1 MVVRNM
7 ARIIKSQESN
17 GNGIFSYERNIL
29 ETAQTDSAGYV
40 DPASI
45 LAEARAEAEEKVR
58 EAFAEGLERGCK
70 AGLKKFEDSVGEA
83 EHVLKIAGEELKAA
97 RQAYLDDMEPR
108 LAELASAIAAK
119 ILGREAE
126 IGQDLV
132 RNCART
138 ALESIVDLE
147 RVTLKVNPG
156 DLDAIREHKVKLLD
170 DFDGL
175 GQLEIVADESIDPG
189 GCVAVSDRLHVDA
202 QWEIQIQ
209 QILEQLAL

>member
-1 MVVRNM
+1 M
-7 ARIIKSQESN
+7 ARIIKWQESN
-17 GNGIFSYERNIL
+17 GNEISSYEHSTL
-29 ETAQTDSAGYV
+29 ETTEADSSRYI

-45 LAEARAEAEEKVR
+45 LADARAEAEEKVR
-58 EAFAEGLERGCK
+58 EAFAEGLERGRK

-83 EHVLKIAGEELKAA
+83 EQVLKVAGEELKAA
-97 RQAYLDDMEPR
+97 RQSYLDDLEPR

-132 RNCART
+132 KSCARS

-156 DLDAIREHKVKLLD
+156 DLDAIRNHKVKLLD
-170 DFDGL
+170 EFDGL

-202 QWEIQIQ
+202 QWEMQIQ
-209 QILEQLAL
+209 QILEQLGQQ

>member
-1 MVVRNM
+1 M
-7 ARIIKSQESN
+7 ARIIKPQESN
-17 GNGIFSYERNIL
+17 GSEIFSYERELL
-29 ETAQTDSAGYV
+29 ETTETDSAGYV

-58 EAFAEGLERGCK
+58 AAFAEGLERGRK

-83 EHVLKIAGEELKAA
+83 EQVLKVAGEELKAA

-108 LAELASAIAAK
+108 LAQLASAIAAK

-132 RNCART
+132 KKCART
-138 ALESIVDLE
+138 ALESIIDLE

-156 DLDAIREHKVKLLD
+156 DLNAIREHKVQLLD

-175 GQLEIVADESIDPG
+175 GQLEIVADESVDPG
-189 GCVAVSDRLHVDA
+189 GCIAVSDRLHVDA
-202 QWEIQIQ
+202 QWEMQIQ
-209 QILEQLAL
+209 QILEQLAQK

>member
-1 MVVRNM
+1 M
-7 ARIIKSQESN
+7 ARIIKSQESE
-17 GNGIFSYERNIL
+17 GNGVSSYERDIL
-29 ETAQTDSAGYV
+29 ETTEASSARYV

-58 EAFAEGLERGCK
+58 EAFAEGLERGRK

-83 EHVLKIAGEELKAA
+83 EQVLKTAGEELKSA

-108 LAELASAIAAK
+108 LAQLASAIAAK

-126 IGQDLV
+126 IGEDLV

-170 DFDGL
+170 EFDGL
-175 GQLEIVADESIDPG
+175 GQLEIVADESIEPG
-189 GCVAVSDRLHVDA
+189 GCIAVSDRLHVDA
-202 QWEIQIQ
+202 QWETQIQ
-209 QILEQLAL
+209 QILEKLAQ